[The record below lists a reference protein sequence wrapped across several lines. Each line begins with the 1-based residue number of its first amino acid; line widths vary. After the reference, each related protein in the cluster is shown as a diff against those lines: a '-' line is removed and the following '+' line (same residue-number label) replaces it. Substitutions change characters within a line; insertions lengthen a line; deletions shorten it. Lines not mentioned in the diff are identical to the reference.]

1 MRGKEHI
8 VETNGETSVVVRAPA
23 QAVYDYLLDFTRH
36 SEWVYN
42 LSKVSQVSQGQIGVG
57 TIFRA
62 QEGPPPVPLMKK
74 LNMMIYFIA
83 GLTSGAKPYSEAEI
97 TALEPGRRIAW
108 RAGIP
113 KGSGYFNLAEWEFI
127 LQPQAQATRIIQ
139 RFRYLPQTPSAARMV
154 GAAGEGG
161 IEKACAASLG
171 RLKTVLEQRVA
182 QAS

>member
-1 MRGKEHI
+1 M
-8 VETNGETSVVVRAPA
+8 ETSGETSVVVQAPA

-57 TIFRA
+57 TVFRA

-113 KGSGYFNLAEWEFI
+113 KGAGFFNLAEWEFI
-127 LQPQAQATRIIQ
+127 FEPQAQATHITQ
-139 RFRYLPQTPSAARMV
+139 RFHYHPQTSTAEHMV
-154 GAAGEGG
+154 GAVSVSDLER
-161 IEKACAASLG
+161 ACAASLE

-182 QAS
+182 QAA